1 VSAAHSLARPK
12 NNSVSLGLNVV
23 RTWAFCDGD
32 RPGALQPNA
41 GVYSEQTF
49 AALDSV
55 VAQAGAAGVRLVL
68 TLTNYWSDFGGVQQ
82 YASWV
87 GIPQQ
92 GTLPRERTS
101 VALNLSPPDQTFSCL
116 PMLCAST

>member
-92 GTLPRERTS
+92 GTLPRERTN